1 MDIPAPIHNKW
12 RHLDGH
18 PLGAAEREQVVLEL
32 ARRHLASIHR
42 FIRRAS
48 SGTLLKM
55 TS

>member
-32 ARRHLASIHR
+32 ARRHLELIADCFRMGGAGHR
-42 FIRRAS
+42 
-48 SGTLLKM
+48 
-55 TS
+55 